1 MSRSLGDLEAHELGV
16 TEAPEIVNFTIPDDS
31 EHMLLIAS
39 DGLCEHVT
47 NEEAMRMCKGQDV
60 FTIPTT
66 LSAEAIS
73 RWNKHDKMVDD
84 TTIVAVHIQN
94 YKFK

>member
-16 TEAPEIVNFTIPDDS
+16 TEAPEITDYTIPEDS

-39 DGLCEHVT
+39 DGLWEHVT
-47 NEEAMRMCKGQDV
+47 NEEAMRMSKGQDV
-60 FTIPTT
+60 FTIPIS
-66 LSAEAIS
+66 LAAEAIS
-73 RWNKHDKMVDD
+73 RWNRHDRMVDD

-94 YKFK
+94 YKI